1 MIGIRNLYIN
11 PITEDGGDD
20 GDDGGEDE
28 GDAGWTR
35 VTKDVKIAADLQ
47 QNKLQIKSSA
57 VEGGMKY
64 VYLLFYGEDGWLA
77 GGFDIWFY
85 SPVKYWI
92 SFCESEYYDF
102 STTLPTDVEKVWSIA
117 KVGTML
123 NVECNGVLVVEFD
136 TSQCDSYWEREIKQ
150 IEFDSVDDASEH
162 YQIVSQGKANGDLN
176 LLISE
181 FLQFHD

>member
-35 VTKDVKIAADLQ
+35 VTKDVKIVADLQ

-57 VEGGMKY
+57 VEGGMKD
-64 VYLLFYGEDGWLA
+64 VYLWFYGEDGGLA
-77 GGFDIWFY
+77 GGFGIWFY
-85 SPVKYWI
+85 TPVKYWI
-92 SFCESEYYDF
+92 NRCESSFYDF
-102 STTLPTDVEKVWSIA
+102 PIILPTDVVWSIA
-117 KVGTML
+117 MVGTML
-123 NVECNGVLVVEFD
+123 NVECNGVLVVEFN
-136 TSQCDSYWEREIKQ
+136 TSQCGSYWEREIKQ
-150 IEFDSVDDASEH
+150 IKFDSMDDASEY

-181 FLQFHD
+181 ILPVP